1 MDYKSSPVIQVHF
14 MNGARDITFLIPLS
28 TQDKHIS
35 CIVIDAKKEKRGGKE
50 RREGRKEI

>member
-1 MDYKSSPVIQVHF
+1 

-35 CIVIDAKKEKRGGKE
+35 CIVIAAKKEKKEGKKE
-50 RREGRKEI
+50 GREGRKEI